1 MLKRDDKVFLR
12 LPKEDSGNKR
22 VLRPGLAV
30 ALENDVWTIRLD
42 QPCAGIEAT
51 SNVALHFEER
61 RKFLQQAGRVVRKD
75 SEEPLVLGIQLQG
88 APVSAENRQC
98 FRVSCLGSNIRA
110 TIDDETACEVVDL
123 SATGFGFY
131 GRRDYDVGGRVRV
144 LLTHEG
150 KEYAGHATIQSARR
164 MTPKLMRY
172 GAHCTD
178 TGIDTL
184 ARSLASLNLSVQR
197 EQQRRMAA
205 KASS

>member
-12 LPKEDSGNKR
+12 LPKEDAGTKR
-22 VLRPGLAV
+22 VLRPGVL
-30 ALENDVWTIRLD
+30 LGLDNDVWTIRLD
-42 QPCAGIEAT
+42 EPCAGIDT
-51 SNVALHFEER
+51 STNVALHFEER

-88 APVSAENRQC
+88 APVSAEARQC

-131 GRRDYDVGGRVRV
+131 GRRDYDVGSRVRV
-144 LLTHEG
+144 LLTHDG
-150 KEYAGHATIQSARR
+150 KEYEGHATIQSSRR

-178 TGIDTL
+178 TGRDTL
-184 ARSLASLNLSVQR
+184 AKSLAALNLSVQR
-197 EQQRRMAA
+197 EQQRRMTA